1 MAWKKAKRTIHD
13 DRLDAMHEY
22 YDRANGNQRREM
34 LTFFMAIVN
43 HKQIKEFCENFELD
57 VK

>member
-1 MAWKKAKRTIHD
+1 MAWKKIKRSIHD
-13 DRLDAMHEY
+13 DRLDAMHEF

-34 LTFFMAIVN
+34 LVFLMAIIN
-43 HKQIKEFCENFELD
+43 KNQIKEFCENFEID